1 MLEAPV
7 LDDQAAADGAD
18 PGVGRVHHHP
28 LDPVGGD
35 HLHVV
40 VEQQQVLALGDR
52 GAVVDLFREA
62 ERAVEEDDPEPV
74 AGDLA
79 ELGEDLGRGRAV
91 GDDDD
96 LVVVVGRGLDDAADA
111 VGDED
116 DLLEPD
122 FAAVPGG
129 RDDDADRGP
138 SLEPGDELV
147 DAGVVEVALDPRR
160 QPDPLAVGLER
171 PGPGFERP
179 GLRRFAAAGGGGG
192 EHPPVVEDPRHVGDL
207 PRPLGDPQDQVPVL
221 GALELGV
228 EAADLLDQRA
238 AQDAEVAGVHL
249 GPEPLRRPVGLE
261 ERPRVAPA
269 PRRSCLRRC
278 RRSRPRGRRA
288 SASSTSASASGC
300 SMSSWSRRTTNSP
313 PAIASASLEAA
324 TMPPFSSRRETRI
337 RPSSRAAPSTISS
350 TCGSAERS
358 STRQSSQSP
367 KRWRRTESS
376 IASRT
381 AAGVS

>member
-1 MLEAPV
+1 M
-7 LDDQAAADGAD
+7 
-18 PGVGRVHHHP
+18 
-28 LDPVGGD
+28 
-35 HLHVV
+35 
-40 VEQQQVLALGDR
+40 LALGDR

-138 SLEPGDELV
+138 PLELGDELV

-160 QPDPLAVGLER
+160 QPDPLAVGLKR

-179 GLRRFAAAGGGGG
+179 GLRRFAAAGGRGR

-207 PRPLGDPQDQVPVL
+207 PRPLGHPQDQVPVL

-278 RRSRPRGRRA
+278 RRSRPRGRPAAPPRRA
-288 SASSTSASASGC
+288 RARRGAACRRGRGG
-300 SMSSWSRRTTNSP
+300 RRTRRR
-313 PAIASASLEAA
+313 AIASASLEAA
-324 TMPPFSSRRETRI
+324 TMPPFCSRRETRI
-337 RPSSRAAPSTISS
+337 RPSSRAAPSSDLQDLRVGRAVVDEAELPVAEALAADRVEHRLEDS
-350 TCGSAERS
+350 RRGFVERRQDREAGGGQPAQPLPLRRCESLRARRPGSF
-358 STRQSSQSP
+358 TRLT
-367 KRWRRTESS
+367 R
-376 IASRT
+376 
-381 AAGVS
+381 